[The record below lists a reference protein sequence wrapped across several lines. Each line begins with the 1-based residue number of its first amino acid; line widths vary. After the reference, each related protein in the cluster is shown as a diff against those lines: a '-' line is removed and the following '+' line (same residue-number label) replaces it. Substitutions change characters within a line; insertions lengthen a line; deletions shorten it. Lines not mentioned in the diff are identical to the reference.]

1 MESFFMQSL
10 FKKLSGMNLGIVIL
24 EYDKKMACNA
34 TETWPGLLKKPHLH
48 PFLSWYTHNSGIG

>member
-24 EYDKKMACNA
+24 EYDKKIARNV
-34 TETWPGLLKKPHLH
+34 TET
-48 PFLSWYTHNSGIG
+48 